1 MAIETLG
8 IPLAY
13 LIVTALVLWMALTA
27 RGRWWIKALVIAAA
41 LLFGLALW
49 RSIES
54 LQGWPVEAPMPDR
67 FEIVW
72 TEARE
77 DNRKSGRDGAVY
89 VWARAIAAADPAGR
103 SFSLRL
109 HTRDL
114 PGEPR
119 LYKLP
124 YSRGLHEQTEEIRK
138 KLAAGER
145 FFGFLRRGGEFGE
158 GGPGRG
164 GGGPGGGRGGE
175 ATPGGDGEEREARS
189 ASPPSYQDYV
199 FHELP
204 PPSFPEKEHV
214 P

>member
-13 LIVTALVLWMALTA
+13 IIVTALVLWMALTA
-27 RGRWWIKALVIAAA
+27 RGRWWIKALIIAAA

-49 RSIES
+49 QSLES

-77 DNRKSGRDGAVY
+77 DNRKTGRDGAVY
-89 VWARAIAAADPAGR
+89 VWARAITAADPDGR
-103 SFSLRL
+103 PFSLRL
-109 HTRDL
+109 HARD
-114 PGEPR
+114 PSEEPR

-124 YSRGLHEQTEEIRK
+124 YSRGLHEQTEEIRE
-138 KLAAGER
+138 KLAAGGR
-145 FFGFLRRGGEFGE
+145 FFGFLGRGGEIGE
-158 GGPGRG
+158 GGPGG
-164 GGGPGGGRGGE
+164 SGGGPGAGKGGE
-175 ATPGGDGEEREARS
+175 AIPGGGGEEAAART
-189 ASPPSYQDYV
+189 ASPPSFQDYV